1 MPESLPKF
9 DSCKPG
15 DPGQLSHPSELTL
28 VAVTSRARCLMGR
41 VVVSFIE
48 CKMHVKRLS
57 PFVTFCRGAGG
68 GAGGGWDSGNSGLF
82 SSWVFRW

>member
-9 DSCKPG
+9 DSCKLG

-57 PFVTFCRGAGG
+57 PFGGRGG
-68 GAGGGWDSGNSGLF
+68 GGGGWDSGNSGLF